1 MPTSKQG
8 DQHNK
13 DMRNDKSKTPPD
25 RNMPGADKSTSSTA
39 KPSGGDT
46 RSHGGSGKS
55 APQR

>member
-25 RNMPGADKSTSSTA
+25 RNMPGADKSAGSTS
-39 KPSGGDT
+39 KSGGDNRQHT
-46 RSHGGSGKS
+46 GSGKS